1 MQLSEDLKQ
10 LNMTD
15 KFIILEQLWEDMSK
29 NVDDD
34 RFTPQ
39 WHLDTLDGIEQ
50 KEQNDQLK
58 FSDFEDAKE
67 RLHSLATK

>member
-29 NVDDD
+29 NIEDD
-34 RFTPQ
+34 RFTPK
-39 WHLDTLDGIEQ
+39 WHLDTLDGIEK

>member
-34 RFTPQ
+34 SP
-39 WHLDTLDGIEQ
+39 
-50 KEQNDQLK
+50 
-58 FSDFEDAKE
+58 
-67 RLHSLATK
+67 